1 MKNKTS
7 IKSQKKALHKALVM
21 RSCPFC
27 GCKPKLS
34 LNHSSTTALIVSSF
48 EVDISCRSKKC
59 KVHPSLTGYN
69 RFAYSKEEKRGVV
82 ETVIKQWNT
91 RA

>member
-7 IKSQKKALHKALVM
+7 IKHKAANGIKSIVM

-48 EVDISCRSKKC
+48 EVDISCKSKKC

-82 ETVIKQWNT
+82 ETVKKQWNT